1 MMKRS
6 FFTLLVLLTALI
18 MHCTN
23 PFTTRTPEAP
33 EGDNTLSRNLQ
44 TDPNTI
50 LTKIQQSFQQ
60 RDTQN
65 YFDCLADTVQFRNGF
80 NFVPEQ
86 AEADRLNNWQRE
98 EERTYFFNLINADE
112 LDRLQVDILEQT
124 FPAPVTTSPDTL
136 EMDFAY
142 LITVKFRTKTER
154 YQGRSILK
162 ILKSTG
168 ELWFV
173 YEWLDLQDTD
183 GDVSDSTW
191 STLKA
196 NYRISG

>member
-6 FFTLLVLLTALI
+6 LFTLFVLLTALL

-65 YFDCLADTVQFRNGF
+65 YFDCLADTVQSRSGF
-80 NFVPEQ
+80 NFIPEQ

-98 EERTYFFNLINADE
+98 EERTYFFNLINTDE

-136 EMDFAY
+136 EMDFTY

-173 YEWLDLQDTD
+173 YEWLDLQGSD
-183 GDVSDSTW
+183 GNVSDSTW